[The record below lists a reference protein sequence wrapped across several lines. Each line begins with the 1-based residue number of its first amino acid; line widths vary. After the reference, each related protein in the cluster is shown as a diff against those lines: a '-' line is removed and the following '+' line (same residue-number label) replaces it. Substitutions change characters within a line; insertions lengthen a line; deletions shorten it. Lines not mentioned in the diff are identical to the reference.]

1 MKAKR
6 AALLGQL
13 GEAVKAGPAARSLN
27 VAAAR
32 LGVEMRLEVVYP
44 LGWSLVLSLLFIR
57 GFVAASLTVSEMVSL
72 VTFVTICREASLL
85 TLPFTGA
92 PGSIRA
98 RG

>member
-1 MKAKR
+1 MV
-6 AALLGQL
+6 LLWRL
-13 GEAVKAGPAARSLN
+13 GEAAKAAPATRSLN

-32 LGVEMRLEVVYP
+32 LGAEEELEVVYP
-44 LGWSLVLSLLFIR
+44 LGWSLVVSLLFMR
-57 GFVAASLTVSEMVSL
+57 GFVAASLTVSEMLSL
-72 VTFVTICREASLL
+72 VNFVTIRCEASLL